1 MKQIMQFL
9 LESESPALKK
19 GNISVYMILMTII
32 HFGINVE
39 PTLQLSTVKLILM
52 SRIIVKNKEF
62 ANTWISDLILG

>member
-1 MKQIMQFL
+1 MKQNIFFIIFKRLSMKQIMQFL
-9 LESESPALKK
+9 LESESPIK

-52 SRIIVKNKEF
+52 SRY
-62 ANTWISDLILG
+62 LCLGL

>member
-9 LESESPALKK
+9 LESESPTLKK
-19 GNISVYMILMTII
+19 GNTSVYMILMTII

-52 SRIIVKNKEF
+52 SRY
-62 ANTWISDLILG
+62 LCLGL

>member
-1 MKQIMQFL
+1 MKQNIFFIIYKRLSMKQIMQFL
-9 LESESPALKK
+9 LESESPIK

-52 SRIIVKNKEF
+52 SRY
-62 ANTWISDLILG
+62 LCLGL